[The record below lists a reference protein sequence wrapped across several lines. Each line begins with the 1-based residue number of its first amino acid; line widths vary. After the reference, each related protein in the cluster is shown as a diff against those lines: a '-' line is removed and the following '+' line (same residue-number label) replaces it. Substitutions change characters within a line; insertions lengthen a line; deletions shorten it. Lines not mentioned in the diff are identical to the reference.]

1 MTVTLLKT
9 PVRRE
14 LPITFDRRQWS
25 VEMRPLGLEFR
36 AKRERQT
43 HFIAWDTVLHRTM
56 EIAAETARRDK
67 ALGRE
72 KLRRKT

>member
-1 MTVTLLKT
+1 MTLLKT

-43 HFIAWDTVLHRTM
+43 HFITWDAVLHRTM
-56 EIAAETARRDK
+56 EIAAESARREK
-67 ALGRE
+67 ALS
-72 KLRRKT
+72 RRKS